1 MVAFLSQEWLDLHA
15 SLSTD
20 LPARSGATATL
31 QFVVTG
37 APAGE
42 VSYVVA
48 IADGRLAAV
57 RLGRDDDAE
66 VTFTESFADAVAIAR
81 GELDLHVGF
90 MQGRVKFAGDMGALM
105 AVLPLT
111 QSDEYQTLLASVAAA
126 TDA

>member
-1 MVAFLSQEWLDLHA
+1 MVAFLSQPWLDLHT

-20 LPARSGATATL
+20 LPERSGASATL

-37 APAGE
+37 GPAGE
-42 VSYVVA
+42 VVYVLA
-48 IADGRLAAV
+48 IADGRLAAA
-57 RLGRDDDAE
+57 RLGRDDAAE
-66 VTFTESFADAVAIAR
+66 VTFTESFADAAAIAR

-90 MQGRVKFAGDMGALM
+90 MQGRVKFVGDMGALM

-111 QSDEYQTLLASVAAA
+111 QSSDYQALLASVAAA